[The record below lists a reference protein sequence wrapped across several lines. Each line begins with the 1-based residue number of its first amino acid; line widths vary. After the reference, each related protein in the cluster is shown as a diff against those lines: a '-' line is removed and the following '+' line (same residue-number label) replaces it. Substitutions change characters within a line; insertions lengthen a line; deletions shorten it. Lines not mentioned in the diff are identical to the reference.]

1 MQTKRMKRTL
11 SCILCMVLI
20 VAMAL
25 FTTACNDK
33 KNAKT
38 AQAGTAVVEDGS
50 VLGEG
55 SKVFAFTVVDK
66 DGNETSMEIHT
77 DQEMVGAALMELN
90 VIAGE
95 DGPYGLYVKEVNGIT
110 AVYEVDETYWA
121 FYVNGE
127 YGMTGVDQT
136 PIEEGKVYKLEYTAA

>member
-1 MQTKRMKRTL
+1 MQMKRVKKTL

-33 KNAKT
+33 KEDAT
-38 AQAGTAVVEDGS
+38 AQTGTVVVEDGS

-55 SKVFAFTVVDK
+55 SKTFTFTVVDK
-66 DGNETSMEIHT
+66 DGSETAMEIHT
-77 DQEMVGAALMELN
+77 DKEMVGEALLELN

-95 DGPYGLYVKEVNGIT
+95 DGQYGLYVKEVNGIT
-110 AVYEVDETYWA
+110 AVYETDGTYWA
-121 FYVNGE
+121 FYVNDE
-127 YGMTGVDQT
+127 YGMTGVDLT
-136 PIEEGKVYKLEYTAA
+136 PIEEGTNYSFRVEK

>member
-1 MQTKRMKRTL
+1 MKTRRMKKTL

-33 KNAKT
+33 KKVET
-38 AQAGTAVVEDGS
+38 AQTSTVVVEDGS

-55 SKVFAFTVVDK
+55 SKVFAFIVVDK
-66 DGNETSMEIHT
+66 DGNETAMEIHT

-136 PIEEGKVYKLEYTAA
+136 PIEEGASYSFKVEK

>member
-1 MQTKRMKRTL
+1 MQTKRRKKTL

-33 KNAKT
+33 KEDAA
-38 AQAGTAVVEDGS
+38 AQTGTVVVEDGS

-55 SKVFAFTVVDK
+55 SKTFTFTVVDK
-66 DGNETSMEIHT
+66 DGNETAMEIHT
-77 DQEMVGAALMELN
+77 DKEMVGEALLELN

-95 DGPYGLYVKEVNGIT
+95 DGQYGLYVKEVNGIT
-110 AVYEVDETYWA
+110 AVYETDGTYWA
-121 FYVNGE
+121 FYINGE
-127 YGMTGVDQT
+127 YGMTGVDLT
-136 PIEEGKVYKLEYTAA
+136 PIEEGSTYSFRVEK

>member
-1 MQTKRMKRTL
+1 MQTKSTKKTL

-33 KNAKT
+33 KEDAA
-38 AQAGTAVVEDGS
+38 AQTGTVVVEDGS

-55 SKVFAFTVVDK
+55 SKTFTFTVVDK
-66 DGNETSMEIHT
+66 DGNETAMEIHT
-77 DQEMVGAALMELN
+77 DKEMVGEALLELN

-95 DGPYGLYVKEVNGIT
+95 DGQYGLYVKEVNGIT
-110 AVYEVDETYWA
+110 AVYETDGTYWA
-121 FYVNGE
+121 FYINGE
-127 YGMTGVDQT
+127 YGMTGVDLT
-136 PIEEGKVYKLEYTAA
+136 PIEEGSTYSFRVEK